1 MGRISFLDLFMGAFF
16 TFSQQATMVMR
27 SLTLLSFII
36 IPFLS
41 FTQDFE
47 YWYDSADN
55 NVRNFKIANPAI
67 EQALLLVERK
77 DSARWIRALQLKNEI
92 DFFDGSSGSFLAIR
106 TDTIVR
112 LASRIKDFAFACKS
126 YIDQGYYYR
135 RTDDNYQKAEESY
148 HKALD
153 LASANDLPQ
162 SIADANNALGVAN
175 FYRGNHREALEYYKA
190 ALQQYLK
197 VNDSARMSKSYNN
210 IAIIFK
216 NQKNYPKAIEYYLES
231 IRIFRKAGK
240 NSDPRILA
248 NRLTNLAMAYQEVD
262 AFEES
267 EKAILEV
274 IEIDRTHS
282 KFDDFL
288 FTHVLLIEN
297 HNKQGLFREAI
308 DLSYQ
313 MEAKSDSISHDV
325 LKWIFQIRRGWVYQD
340 HAMNDSALYWY
351 DQAIGIIGKDGSGED
366 YEYYK
371 NRGEVLVA
379 LGKYREAIQSTQK
392 GLEIALDVGVKN
404 WIVQLYGLLYKSYK
418 GLNQHEN
425 ALLNH
430 ELYRSYQDSL
440 WTEDKSIE
448 IGLMQNEFE
457 LLEVEAK
464 NQLLAS
470 ETALQQ
476 QKIRSQNFIIISI
489 GTIVVLLFSIALI
502 LRKQL
507 IIRKEL
513 LLKIEGQSAKL
524 KELDQAK
531 TRFFANISHDLRSPL
546 TLILGSLD
554 KITERDYDILD
565 KESKELLRLGIKNGK
580 RLLYLADEIM
590 DLTRLEEGKITLE
603 LQYVKI
609 VPYLRLLTKMFSSA
623 ADIKSIELKFTTH
636 AEDET
641 TLQID
646 PHQFEKIIYN
656 LLSNAIKFTP
666 ENGAVDVQVNT
677 DKQHL
682 EIVISDSGPGIP
694 KESLNLIFDRYYQSS
709 ATTTSQA
716 GVGIGLALVKELV
729 ELHGGTINASSAE
742 NGSVFTIRF
751 PFKKS
756 DWISKAIIPERSLDV
771 ITRNSLWMDLQEEKD
786 RLQVPGIK
794 NTDSEA
800 QAVLIVEDH
809 KELRSYLQSI
819 LNTDFRIYLAANGAS
834 ALDILQSEKID
845 LIITDLMMPYMD
857 GFELVDQ
864 LKNDKELKKIPI
876 VVVSARTDRKEK
888 LDLISKG
895 AEDVISKPFDKD
907 ELMIKIQ
914 HIMQRDW
921 DSSKTLSKL
930 YGESAEEFEKNI
942 MSRLENL
949 IIKRIDDPHLS
960 VLDLAD
966 EMAASERKVYR
977 MIKKISG
984 LTPYELIKE
993 VRWQFLEN
1001 YLTNNKVRTATE
1013 AAQIIGMNNVSS
1025 FSTQYKKRFGH
1036 SFKDVLAS

>member
-1 MGRISFLDLFMGAFF
+1 MEAFF
-16 TFSQQATMVMR
+16 IFSQQATTIVMR
-27 SLTLLSFII
+27 TSLILSLTL
-36 IPFLS
+36 IPLLS
-41 FTQDFE
+41 FTQEFE
-47 YWYDSADN
+47 FWYDSADQN
-55 NVRNFKIANPAI
+55 IRNYEIANPAI
-67 EQALLLVERK
+67 NQAIKLVERK
-77 DSARWIRALQLKNEI
+77 DSAKWMQALHIKNEI
-92 DFFDGSSGSFLAIR
+92 AFFSGRSPFELAQR
-106 TDTIVR
+106 TDSITVIAIA
-112 LASRIKDFAFACKS
+112 LKDFAFACKM
-126 YIDQGYYYR
+126 YIDQGYYFR
-135 RTDDNYQKAEESY
+135 RNENLKNAEEY
-148 HKALD
+148 YNKALN
-153 LASANDLPQ
+153 LASENSLSQA
-162 SIADANNALGVAN
+162 IADANNALGVAN
-175 FYRGNHREALEYYKA
+175 YYSGNHKKALDYYKA
-190 ALQQYLK
+190 ALKEYIK
-197 VNDSARMSKSYNN
+197 TKDSLRISKSYNN

-216 NQKNYPKAIEYYLES
+216 NQKNYPKAIDYYLES
-231 IRIFRKAGK
+231 IEIFRKIGK
-240 NSDPRILA
+240 NADQRILA
-248 NRLTNLAMAYQEVD
+248 NRLINLAMAYQEVEE
-262 AFEES
+262 FEAS

-274 IEIDRTHS
+274 IEIDKTNS
-282 KFDDFL
+282 DFDDYL

-297 HNKQGLFREAI
+297 YNKQGLFQKAI
-308 DLSYQ
+308 DLSYR
-313 MEAKSDSISHDV
+313 MEDKSDSIDHDV
-325 LKWIFQIRRGWVYQD
+325 LKWIFQIRRGWVFQD
-340 HAMNDSALYWY
+340 HGVYDSALFWY
-351 DQAIGIIGKDGSGED
+351 DNAVGIIGRDGSEED

-371 NRGEVLVA
+371 NRAEVLVA
-379 LGKYREAIQSTQK
+379 LGKFKEAIQTTEK
-392 GLEIALDVGVKN
+392 GLDIALDVGVKN
-404 WIVQLYGLLYKSYK
+404 WIVQLYGLLYKSHK
-418 GLNQHEN
+418 GLNQHEK

-430 ELYRSYQDSL
+430 ELFRTFQDSL
-440 WTEDKSIE
+440 WNEDKSIE

-457 LLEVEAK
+457 LLEVEAE

-476 QKIRSQNFIIISI
+476 EMIRSQNLIIFSI
-489 GTIVVLLFSIALI
+489 GAILILLFAIALI

-507 IIRKEL
+507 IVRKKL

-524 KELDQAK
+524 KELDIAK

-554 KITERDYDILD
+554 KITERDYEILD
-565 KESKELLRLGIKNGK
+565 RESKELLDMGIKNGK

-623 ADIKSIELKFTTH
+623 ADIKSIELKFTSH
-636 AEDET
+636 ADDET

-677 DKQHL
+677 DNQHL
-682 EIVISDSGPGIP
+682 EIAISDSGPGIP
-694 KESLNLIFDRYYQSS
+694 KESLELIFDRYYQSS
-709 ATTTSQA
+709 AANTSQA

-729 ELHGGTINASSAE
+729 ELHGGTIKASSGNE
-742 NGSVFTIRF
+742 GSVFTIRF

-771 ITRNSLWMDLQEEKD
+771 VTRNSLWMDLQDEKQ
-786 RLQVPGIK
+786 RLQVPGIQ
-794 NTDSEA
+794 NANSEA
-800 QAVLIVEDH
+800 KAVLIVEDH

-819 LNTDFRIYLAANGAS
+819 LTTDFRIYLAANGAS
-834 ALDILQSEKID
+834 ALELLQTEHID

-857 GFELVDQ
+857 GFELVDH
-864 LKNDKELKKIPI
+864 LKNDKELQKIPV
-876 VVVSARTDRKEK
+876 VVVSARTDKQEK
-888 LDLISKG
+888 LNLMTKG

-907 ELMIKIQ
+907 ELLVKIQ
-914 HIMQRDW
+914 NILGRDW
-921 DSSKTLSKL
+921 DSNKVFSKL
-930 YGESAEEFEKNI
+930 YGESAQEFEKNV
-942 MSRLENL
+942 MHRLEEL

-1001 YLTNNKVRTATE
+1001 YLKTNKVRTATE
-1013 AAQIIGMNNVSS
+1013 AAQMIGMNNVSS
-1025 FSTQYKKRFGH
+1025 FSSQYEKRFGRP
-1036 SFKDVLAS
+1036 FRELLEG